1 MAPWQSRITT
11 LLVEQFVSR
20 ATPNSSAEKVSAALL
35 ATSLAACNAYEA
47 KVVEVEVPASTS
59 TSIKSEART
68 KITIEQF
75 LWDREIVCRPNPD
88 GLFSAYWDDGSH
100 RGYSRAEAWDET
112 CNENLEPVTLDVRV
126 VR

>member
-1 MAPWQSRITT
+1 MKKI
-11 LLVEQFVSR
+11 VSILS
-20 ATPNSSAEKVSAALL
+20 ATLL
-35 ATSLAACNAYEA
+35 ATSLTSCSSYEGDQ
-47 KVVEVEVPASTS
+47 VEVPASTS

-75 LWDREIVCRPNPD
+75 LWDKEIVCRPNPD

-100 RGYSRAEAWDET
+100 REYSRAEAWDET

>member
-1 MAPWQSRITT
+1 MKKI
-11 LLVEQFVSR
+11 
-20 ATPNSSAEKVSAALL
+20 VSAASAVLL

-47 KVVEVEVPASTS
+47 KVVDVPASTS
-59 TSIKSEART
+59 TSIKKSEART

-112 CNENLEPVTLDVRV
+112 CNENLEPVTLQVTV

>member
-1 MAPWQSRITT
+1 MKKIVSILSGA
-11 LLVEQFVSR
+11 LLVGTLTSC
-20 ATPNSSAEKVSAALL
+20 SS
-35 ATSLAACNAYEA
+35 YEGDQ
-47 KVVEVEVPASTS
+47 VEVPASTS

-100 RGYSRAEAWDET
+100 RGYSRAEAWDVV
-112 CNENLEPVTLDVRV
+112 CNDHFEPVALNVTV
-126 VR
+126 VPVKS

>member
-1 MAPWQSRITT
+1 MKK
-11 LLVEQFVSR
+11 LVLILS
-20 ATPNSSAEKVSAALL
+20 ATLL
-35 ATSLAACNAYEA
+35 ATSLAACGAYEE
-47 KVVEVEVPASTS
+47 KVVEVEAGTSTS

-88 GLFSAYWDDGSH
+88 GLFSAYWDDGPH

-112 CNENLEPVTLDVRV
+112 CNENLEPVTLQVTV

>member
-1 MAPWQSRITT
+1 MKKI
-11 LLVEQFVSR
+11 VSILS
-20 ATPNSSAEKVSAALL
+20 ATLL
-35 ATSLAACNAYEA
+35 ATSLTSCSSYEGDQ
-47 KVVEVEVPASTS
+47 VEVPASTS

-75 LWDREIVCRPNPD
+75 LWNREIVCRPNPD

-100 RGYSRAEAWDET
+100 RGYSRAESWDET
-112 CNENLEPVTLDVRV
+112 CNENLEPVTLQVTV

>member
-1 MAPWQSRITT
+1 MKKI
-11 LLVEQFVSR
+11 
-20 ATPNSSAEKVSAALL
+20 VSAASAVLL

-47 KVVEVEVPASTS
+47 KVVDVPASTS

-112 CNENLEPVTLDVRV
+112 CNENFERVTLQVTV

>member
-1 MAPWQSRITT
+1 MKKI
-11 LLVEQFVSR
+11 
-20 ATPNSSAEKVSAALL
+20 VSAASAVLL

-47 KVVEVEVPASTS
+47 KVVEVKAGTSTS

>member
-1 MAPWQSRITT
+1 MKKLVSILSGA
-11 LLVEQFVSR
+11 LLVGTLTSC
-20 ATPNSSAEKVSAALL
+20 SS
-35 ATSLAACNAYEA
+35 YEGDQ
-47 KVVEVEVPASTS
+47 VEVPASTS

-112 CNENLEPVTLDVRV
+112 CNENFEQVTLQVTV

>member
-1 MAPWQSRITT
+1 MKK
-11 LLVEQFVSR
+11 LVSILS
-20 ATPNSSAEKVSAALL
+20 ATLL
-35 ATSLAACNAYEA
+35 ATSLAACSSYEGDQ
-47 KVVEVEVPASTS
+47 VEAGTSTS

-75 LWDREIVCRPNPD
+75 LWDDNIVCRPNPD

-112 CNENLEPVTLDVRV
+112 CNENFEPVTLQVTV

>member
-1 MAPWQSRITT
+1 MKKI
-11 LLVEQFVSR
+11 
-20 ATPNSSAEKVSAALL
+20 VSAASAVLL
-35 ATSLAACNAYEA
+35 ATSLAACNADEA
-47 KVVEVEVPASTS
+47 KEVEVEAGTSTS

-100 RGYSRAEAWDET
+100 RGYSRAEAWDVV
-112 CNENLEPVTLDVRV
+112 CNDHFEPVALNVTV
-126 VR
+126 VPVKS

>member
-1 MAPWQSRITT
+1 MKK
-11 LLVEQFVSR
+11 L
-20 ATPNSSAEKVSAALL
+20 VSAASAVLL

-47 KVVEVEVPASTS
+47 KEVEAGTS
-59 TSIKSEART
+59 TIASQT
-68 KITIEQF
+68 KAEDTKVTITEF
-75 LWDREIVCRPNPD
+75 VWDREIVCRPNPD

-112 CNENLEPVTLDVRV
+112 CNENLDPVTLDVRV

>member
-1 MAPWQSRITT
+1 MKKI
-11 LLVEQFVSR
+11 
-20 ATPNSSAEKVSAALL
+20 VSAASAVLL

-47 KVVEVEVPASTS
+47 KVVDVPASTS

-112 CNENLEPVTLDVRV
+112 CNENFEPVTLQVAV